1 MLIPCRTDPGL
12 HNHSPTNAVHPRIAE
27 LLAYLDRHNE
37 NLRAAFE
44 LVPDERRMLRPAPNR
59 WAPAEIVHHLDIVE
73 RRLVERLSA
82 LVEQARA
89 LPAESDATPLFP
101 MDKARRIEFRG
112 RRIVT
117 SQGNEPAETDPDRVW
132 SDYMETRE
140 ALKKV
145 IAMADGLSLGAVTA
159 AHPILGEFTAYEWIA
174 FAGAHAARHADQ
186 IREMTISLA

>member
-1 MLIPCRTDPGL
+1 MASETVVPD
-12 HNHSPTNAVHPRIAE
+12 AVHPRIVE
-27 LLAYLDRHNE
+27 LHAYLDRQTD

-44 LVPDERRMLRPAPNR
+44 LVPDERRMLRPAPDR

-73 RRLVERLSA
+73 RRLVQRLTE

-89 LPAESDATPLFP
+89 LPRECDATPLFP
-101 MDKARRIEFRG
+101 MDVTARIELRV
-112 RRIVT
+112 RRVVT
-117 SQGNEPAETDPDRVW
+117 NAANEPRNTDPDRVW

-145 IAMADGLSLGAVTA
+145 IASGDGLSLGAVTA
-159 AHPILGEFTAYEWIA
+159 AHPILGAFTAYEWIA

>member
-1 MLIPCRTDPGL
+1 M
-12 HNHSPTNAVHPRIAE
+12 HPRIAE
-27 LLAYLDRHNE
+27 LLTYLDRHNE
-37 NLRAAFE
+37 SLRAAFE

-89 LPAESDATPLFP
+89 LPAESDATSLFP
-101 MDKARRIEFRG
+101 MEKARRIEFRA

-117 SQGNEPAETDPDRVW
+117 SQANEPGDTDPDRVW
-132 SDYMETRE
+132 SDYMVTRE
-140 ALKKV
+140 AFKKLIV
-145 IAMADGLSLGAVTA
+145 MADGLSLGAVTA